1 MEFCEKCGK
10 LKTKTS
16 VGLKCEKCDDLSQ
29 IPKKVTE
36 NKTEILSDT
45 SFPFEKEKY
54 YEQKLIRERIAH
66 PQWGISHNKEGDYW
80 VIIKNKKSETN
91 TYYDRM
97 DKDGFYRYTGQ
108 GLSGDQN
115 PDNANNSG
123 LENAAL
129 NGQKIHLF
137 WQDNQNSNHK
147 YVGEVKV
154 VNIDKDEEQI
164 GKDGYPR
171 KVIVFILQPVE

>member
-1 MEFCEKCGK
+1 LEFCEKCGK
-10 LKTKTS
+10 LKMKTS

-36 NKTEILSDT
+36 NKTEILSDG

-54 YEQKLIRERIAH
+54 YEQNLIRKLIAH
-66 PQWGISHNKEGDYW
+66 PQWGIYHNQEGDYW

-91 TYYDRM
+91 TYDDRM
-97 DKDGFYRYTGQ
+97 DKDGLYRYTGQ

-115 PDNANNSG
+115 PDSANNLG
-123 LENAAL
+123 LKNAES

-137 WQDNQNSNHK
+137 WQDNQNSKHK
-147 YVGEVKV
+147 YIGEVKV
-154 VNIDKDEEQI
+154 VKTDDDEKQR
-164 GKDGYPR
+164 GADGYPR
-171 KVIVFILQPVE
+171 NVIVFTLLPI